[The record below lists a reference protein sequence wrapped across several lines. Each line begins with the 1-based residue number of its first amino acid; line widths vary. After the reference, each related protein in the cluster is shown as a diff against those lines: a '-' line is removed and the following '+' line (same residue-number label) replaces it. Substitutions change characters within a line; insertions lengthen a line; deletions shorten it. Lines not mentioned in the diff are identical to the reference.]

1 MFVVAGELVGE
12 VCVEDV
18 VIRISGVMVRLLVV
32 GGSRRMI

>member
-1 MFVVAGELVGE
+1 MFVVAGELCGE

-18 VIRISGVMVRLLVV
+18 VIMIYGVMVRLLVV